1 MKVIGIIGLHIEA
14 KNSRRH
20 TLKRV
25 RHINGALDRVDAEI
39 LAALAEDGRTAL
51 KDIALRVG
59 LSSPSVAERIR
70 RLEEVGII
78 ESYGATLN
86 AQALG
91 FSFMVSIRVRPI
103 PGELQRVSA
112 LLASKPEVIE
122 CDRVTGDDCFIAKAV
137 VASVADLEKLI
148 DDILPFATTNTALIQ
163 SSPVRRR
170 VPPLPR
176 R

>member
-1 MKVIGIIGLHIEA
+1 M
-14 KNSRRH
+14 
-20 TLKRV
+20 
-25 RHINGALDRVDAEI
+25 
-39 LAALAEDGRTAL
+39 
-51 KDIALRVG
+51 
-59 LSSPSVAERIR
+59 SSPSVAERIR

-91 FSFMVSIRVRPI
+91 FPFVVSIRVRPI

-170 VPPLPR
+170 IPPLTR

>member
-1 MKVIGIIGLHIEA
+1 
-14 KNSRRH
+14 
-20 TLKRV
+20 LKRA

-51 KDIALRVG
+51 KDIARRVG

-78 ESYGATLN
+78 EGYGATLN

-91 FSFMVSIRVRPI
+91 FPLTVSIRVRPL

-112 LLASKPEVIE
+112 LLAS
-122 CDRVTGDDCFIAKAV
+122 
-137 VASVADLEKLI
+137 
-148 DDILPFATTNTALIQ
+148 
-163 SSPVRRR
+163 
-170 VPPLPR
+170 
-176 R
+176 

>member
-1 MKVIGIIGLHIEA
+1 MKRA
-14 KNSRRH
+14 
-20 TLKRV
+20 

-51 KDIALRVG
+51 KDIAVRVG

-78 ESYGATLN
+78 EGYGATLN

-91 FSFMVSIRVRPI
+91 FPLMVSIRVRPI

-148 DDILPFATTNTALIQ
+148 DDILPLATTNTALIQ

-170 VPPLPR
+170 IPPLPR

>member
-1 MKVIGIIGLHIEA
+1 
-14 KNSRRH
+14 
-20 TLKRV
+20 LKRV

-51 KDIALRVG
+51 KDIAVRVG

-78 ESYGATLN
+78 EGYGATLN

-91 FSFMVSIRVRPI
+91 FPLMVSIRVRPI

-112 LLASKPEVIE
+112 LLAAKREVIE

-170 VPPLPR
+170 IPPLTR